1 MRLSPSEGATKSPLN
16 DTGRKMANVE
26 TLIDNLLSILHQEI
40 ALYQELYRLLH
51 DERRVMT
58 ELSLEGLYISNN
70 RKETLLLRLKVLER
84 ARLDLID
91 KIAPLIDLKH
101 GEVTITTLISSVSDP
116 GKGNLLSCYTRLSSL
131 VESIEE
137 INYVNGL
144 LIEKSLSYIK
154 GSISYLNS
162 LISPLPIYMPTG
174 LMRGEEKSGKILSR
188 RG

>member
-1 MRLSPSEGATKSPLN
+1 MVTKEILLGN
-16 DTGRKMANVE
+16 
-26 TLIDNLLSILHQEI
+26 LISILHQEI

-51 DERRVMT
+51 EERRIMT
-58 ELSLEGLYISNN
+58 ELSLEGLYSSNN

-91 KIAPLIDLKH
+91 KIAPLIDLLP
-101 GEVTITTLISSVSDP
+101 GEITITSLINRIADP
-116 GKGNLLSCYTRLSSL
+116 LKESLLSCYTRLSSL

-137 INYVNGL
+137 INYINGL
-144 LIEKSLSYIK
+144 LIERSLDYIR

-162 LISPLPIYMPTG
+162 LISPLPLYMPTG
-174 LMRGEEKSGKILSR
+174 MIKGDERSGKILSK